1 MNTKPA
7 NFKEELEKPLEKPLE
22 KKLTRAEKR
31 KQYRNTSGK
40 NKYGFE

>member
-1 MNTKPA
+1 MHEKPI
-7 NFKEELEKPLEKPLE
+7 NIKEELEKPLQ
-22 KKLTRAEKR
+22 KKLSRQEKR

>member
-1 MNTKPA
+1 MNAKPI
-7 NFKEELEKPLEKPLE
+7 NIKEEVEKPME
-22 KKLTRAEKR
+22 KKLTRAQKR

>member
-1 MNTKPA
+1 MNTKPI
-7 NFKEELEKPLEKPLE
+7 NIKEENEKAFDI
-22 KKLTRAEKR
+22 KLTKAEKR

>member
-1 MNTKPA
+1 MHTKPI
-7 NFKEELEKPLEKPLE
+7 NFKEELEKPLEK
-22 KKLTRAEKR
+22 KLSRREKR